1 MWIILFITLKS
12 IWKWS
17 LIIYCLK
24 NAWHRCPHA
33 VHENFNLDKSYSSHS
48 TWNRKSDKCFYFFT
62 DNFISEELTRVK
74 GTASLSNHPRKGSDD
89 GNRDTN
95 HIIKLSE
102 IAVKGNIH
110 HCQACTI
117 NLRKEHCTIL
127 LKIFKFQIYPI

>member
-1 MWIILFITLKS
+1 MLNTLLWVS
-12 IWKWS
+12 
-17 LIIYCLK
+17 
-24 NAWHRCPHA
+24 
-33 VHENFNLDKSYSSHS
+33 
-48 TWNRKSDKCFYFFT
+48 T

-74 GTASLSNHPRKGSDD
+74 GTASLSNHHRKGSDD

-117 NLRKEHCTIL
+117 NLRKEHCNIL
-127 LKIFKFQIYPI
+127 LKIFKFKIYPI